1 VSEEDEAMS
10 DNDAYLNQSQRGWTC
25 DGQRRGHAHLR
36 QVDKYSTKNN
46 RLALSGSNVI
56 SWRRERECGD
66 VYPEGDDAMRAVFIF
81 FLPFLRLYVWVNF
94 VGVAAQ
100 LHRLACGGEFCGGG
114 STAAQA
120 WRTATFGLYGFTE
133 SSKSDF
139 L

>member
-1 VSEEDEAMS
+1 V
-10 DNDAYLNQSQRGWTC
+10 
-25 DGQRRGHAHLR
+25 GHAHLR

-66 VYPEGDDAMRAVFIF
+66 VYLEGDEAMRAVFIF

-100 LHRLACGGEFCGGG
+100 LHRLYVWVNFVGVAAQLHRRGGRLHLG
-114 STAAQA
+114 STASPSPANPVS
-120 WRTATFGLYGFTE
+120 Y
-133 SSKSDF
+133 KPHCKH
-139 L
+139 